1 MNSSNPSQPLDF
13 AFHPQQVAP
22 DALIASGAVV
32 VGDVTLAAGSS
43 VWFNATLRGDVER
56 IVVGAGSNI
65 QEGSILHADPGFPCE
80 IGAGVTV
87 GHGAVVHG
95 ARVGDNCIIGIRAV
109 LLNGSVVGEN
119 SIVGACA
126 LLDRGQGL
134 PARLADFGH
143 PRQGR
148 APVDAGGDRS
158 QSRLRSPLR
167 ATGGGIQGRST
178 VSVVSTTSRLRPQ
191 TWHASLGTQS
201 VKTIGWQ
208 AAGGTPASGRCH
220 RPAG

>member
-126 LLDRGQGL
+126 LLTEGKVYPPGSL
-134 PARLADFGH
+134 ILGIPARVARPLTPEEIESNRGSAA
-143 PRQGR
+143 RYVQR
-148 APVDAGGDRS
+148 AAAFKAG
-158 QSRLRSPLR
+158 Q
-167 ATGGGIQGRST
+167 Q
-178 VSVVSTTSRLRPQ
+178 
-191 TWHASLGTQS
+191 
-201 VKTIGWQ
+201 
-208 AAGGTPASGRCH
+208 
-220 RPAG
+220 